1 MYTDK
6 RVHTFGSLFHFT
18 LNNLLNIVG
27 RSLGQ
32 KEKCTKKVICNLKYS
47 NILRNLTRVTLTAG
61 PESFFQNEDIFFCW
75 EGEVPSIFNFA

>member
-18 LNNLLNIVG
+18 LNNLLYIVG

-61 PESFFQNEDIFFCW
+61 PEFLSERGYFFLL
-75 EGEVPSIFNFA
+75 GRRSSINF